1 MSSTTMR
8 VFEFT
13 KEAVDKY
20 LKRVNIKR
28 NKLGLRNLTKS
39 DVLAI
44 AVNNLTDEAG
54 MTAREATK

>member
-13 KEAVDKY
+13 KESVDKY
-20 LKRVNIKR
+20 LKRVNAKR

-44 AVNNLTDEAG
+44 AVNNLTDEMG
-54 MTAREATK
+54 VSK